1 MLINY
6 NDILDDAKVYLYP
19 SSRKFYANELL
30 EIAEKT
36 AAFLT
41 DFPIEIAYKIAHNRF
56 IVFFI
61 EPTISVSIKDLD
73 ALVQFIQELEKTYEV
88 TLLDK
93 VNVCFKQGQFVQYQ
107 DMKRFRE
114 LIKLKSISKKT
125 IVFDNFIQTK
135 YDFEHYWE
143 VNVTDS
149 WLSHLFK

>member
-1 MLINY
+1 MLVNY
-6 NDILDDAKVYLYP
+6 NDISNDAKVYLYP

-30 EIAEKT
+30 EITEKT
-36 AAFLT
+36 MLFLT
-41 DFPIEIAYKIAHNRF
+41 DFPIEISHKIVHNRF

-61 EPTISVSIKDLD
+61 EPTIPVSILNLD
-73 ALVQFIQELEKTYEV
+73 TLVQFIQELEKTYKV
-88 TLLDK
+88 ILLDK
-93 VNVCFKQGQFVQYQ
+93 VNVCFKQGEFVQYQ